1 MLRAGMG
8 QAVLWGIRWSPNI
21 TKLLMVDF
29 YGKTQIRDP
38 RYGRLPVWLKA
49 EIAYISGISK
59 DIFKIPQDKKESKL
73 EQK

>member
-1 MLRAGMG
+1 
-8 QAVLWGIRWSPNI
+8 
-21 TKLLMVDF
+21 MVDF
-29 YGKTQIRDP
+29 YGKTQLFEKENFFLRP
-38 RYGRLPVWLKA
+38 PYGRLPVWLKA

>member
-1 MLRAGMG
+1 MAKHNFLKKKIFFRN
-8 QAVLWGIRWSPNI
+8 PHY
-21 TKLLMVDF
+21 D
-29 YGKTQIRDP
+29 
-38 RYGRLPVWLKA
+38 RLPVWLKA